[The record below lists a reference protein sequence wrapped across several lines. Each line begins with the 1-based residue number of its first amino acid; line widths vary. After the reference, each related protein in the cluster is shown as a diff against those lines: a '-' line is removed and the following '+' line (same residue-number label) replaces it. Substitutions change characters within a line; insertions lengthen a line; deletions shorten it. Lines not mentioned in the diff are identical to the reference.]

1 MLFNSI
7 EFFIFYLIVFC
18 LYWLIKSKT
27 VQNILILVSSYYF
40 YGSWDWR
47 FLSLI
52 FISSCIDYYTGRKIY
67 LSKRKNAWLIVSL
80 FSNLGIL
87 GFFKY
92 FNFFTESFVRLVNQF
107 GFSASFSTLS
117 IILPVGISFY
127 TFQTLSYSID
137 IFKGK
142 VIPNKSFIEFLAFV
156 SFFPQLVAGPIER
169 ARDLLPQFSRE
180 RTFSYNIASKGV
192 KLIMW
197 GFFKKL
203 VIADN
208 AAGFVN
214 FVFEN
219 SGELGFVL
227 HWLGIVAFAFQIYC
241 DFSGYSD
248 IAIGLAGLLG
258 FSLSRN
264 FNYPYFS
271 ENISNFWKRWHIS
284 LSSWFRDYVYIPL
297 GGNRNGRGKWIKNIL
312 LTFCISGFWHG
323 ASWNFI
329 VWGLL
334 HGLYYLPWNLLRN
347 KFLIKLPVFLS
358 MIGTFII
365 VCIAW
370 VFFRQTDLL
379 KALNFS
385 YSLFQVS
392 DLLDLMKG
400 VGLEVLK
407 YQLIKN
413 KTFFVMLM
421 LFVLIEYLS
430 RNSETIFL
438 FNSKLKPIRLL
449 AFLFVFQVI
458 LLFGKFE
465 LVEFIY
471 FQF

>member
-297 GGNRNGRGKWIKNIL
+297 GGSKNGKIITTRNIL
-312 LTFCISGFWHG
+312 IIFCLSGAWHG
-323 ASWNFI
+323 SEWSFIMWGIIHAILIIIHKQFLFKRNQRLNTWIYEMMSTTCTFTLVTLAWIPFRAIDLGHAINCYSKIFSFSLFTIPHQIINHPTILTVLFFILTLLSLEFLYNYWTIKKKETPWNFPTGVKWSFFYCI
-329 VWGLL
+329 LVSMYIYG
-334 HGLYYLPWNLLRN
+334 NLGDN
-347 KFLIKLPVFLS
+347 I
-358 MIGTFII
+358 
-365 VCIAW
+365 
-370 VFFRQTDLL
+370 
-379 KALNFS
+379 
-385 YSLFQVS
+385 
-392 DLLDLMKG
+392 
-400 VGLEVLK
+400 
-407 YQLIKN
+407 
-413 KTFFVMLM
+413 
-421 LFVLIEYLS
+421 
-430 RNSETIFL
+430 
-438 FNSKLKPIRLL
+438 
-449 AFLFVFQVI
+449 
-458 LLFGKFE
+458 
-465 LVEFIY
+465 EFIY

>member
-7 EFFIFYLIVFC
+7 EFFIFYVIVFC
-18 LYWLIKSKT
+18 LYWLIKSRT
-27 VQNILILVSSYYF
+27 VQNVLILVSSYYF

-52 FISSCIDYYTGRKIY
+52 FISSCIDYYSGRKIY

-80 FSNLGIL
+80 VSNLGIL
-87 GFFKY
+87 GVFKY
-92 FNFFTESFVRLVNQF
+92 FNFFTESFVQLVNQF
-107 GFSASFSTLS
+107 GFSASFSTIS

-169 ARDLLPQFSRE
+169 ARDLLPQFSIE

-258 FSLSRN
+258 FRLSRN
-264 FNYPYFS
+264 FHYPYFS
-271 ENISNFWKRWHIS
+271 ENISSFWKRWHIS

-379 KALNFS
+379 KALHFS
-385 YSLFQVS
+385 YSLLRVS

-421 LFVLIEYLS
+421 FLVLIEYLS

-449 AFLFVFQVI
+449 AFLLVFQVI